1 MRPSL
6 GPVVEDPRGS
16 PRGLPGAQKGTLGEG
31 GHPWAEG
38 RAPSGQVASPACSLP
53 VPGAEPRA
61 GVGGRRPASRP
72 GPLLP
77 TQLECAGLTRA
88 WIPQGPGIPAVGRG
102 HSSPALSTRRRGV
115 WAVTPTDSGLEP
127 GSPLPGR
134 VPRLPGKARRPWG
147 HVPASPLSPH
157 SSPRLRLCAPLC
169 GRRPASAPGAG
180 SQGCRERRRVVV
192 PAAHPSRATLLHP
205 AERPARLPSA
215 APRPGPGVWPQAL
228 SLSTSAQSTVGA
240 RPAAAPS
247 SPAPTASRA

>member
-31 GHPWAEG
+31 GRPCAEG

-72 GPLLP
+72 GPLPP

-157 SSPRLRLCAPLC
+157 SSPP
-169 GRRPASAPGAG
+169 
-180 SQGCRERRRVVV
+180 
-192 PAAHPSRATLLHP
+192 
-205 AERPARLPSA
+205 
-215 APRPGPGVWPQAL
+215 PQAL
-228 SLSTSAQSTVGA
+228 CSAVRPETGLCSRGWVSGLPRTSPGCGSRSPPLQGHS
-240 RPAAAPS
+240 AASGRAP
-247 SPAPTASRA
+247 SPAPVRSP